1 MIFLSS
7 NWEKRFKD
15 YILER
20 GYDYY
25 CSEMIEHFG
34 VCNNTISAVVNGTE
48 DYEVE
53 IELKNNLPE
62 NMNCTCPYAE
72 DGNNCKHMAAVLFKW
87 DDEFKNSAKNNQD
100 ENIEEIVNNAD
111 EQTVRKFL
119 YDIISNDEIM
129 RLRFLNTVNKNTN
142 KTTLLEY
149 KKLVDSTIDEHCGY
163 EGYIDYYGASD
174 FIDDLIEFKEDIEIL
189 IQKGK
194 YTDAF
199 ELSYYICSQAEKV
212 EMDDSDGGLSYLF
225 DEYTYLWNII
235 IEKADNDSKDI
246 LFNKMS
252 VLMEADSSEYLYEYV
267 ESIFYSNFRED
278 KYLSTKLQYIQNK
291 IDKLKRSD
299 DTWTSSYRIESLVTK
314 KLDLM
319 LENNSSFDEI
329 KSYCM
334 DNWKYSE
341 VRKWLCNKYISDKN
355 YESATTIYIES
366 IDIDKDF
373 PGLVREYRNQLKKLY
388 KLTNKIDEFKQQLW
402 LLVTKDDCNNLEQ
415 YRELKNLYSVT
426 EWETV
431 REKVFENMPKQY
443 NFAALYNEEKLYDRL
458 LKVVLDGSMHYLTEY
473 DKTLAKLYP
482 NEILDKYEVEI
493 NKLAQTTASKKEYK
507 NWVKILKRIRQFK
520 GGKEKVNKI
529 VSQWKVIYK
538 NRHAL
543 MDELKNL

>member
-1 MIFLSS
+1 MIFMSS

-72 DGNNCKHMAAVLFKW
+72 DDNNCKHMAALLFKW

-142 KTTLLEY
+142 KTTLIEY
-149 KKLVDSTIDEHCGY
+149 KNLVDSTIDEHCGY
-163 EGYIDYYGASD
+163 EGFIDYYGTAD
-174 FIDDLIEFKEDIEIL
+174 FIDDLIKFKDDVEIL
-189 IQKGK
+189 IQKGQ

-235 IEKADNDSKDI
+235 IEKADNVSKGI
-246 LFNKMS
+246 LFNKLS
-252 VLMEADSSEYLYEYV
+252 VLMEADSSEYLYEYI

-278 KYLSTKLQYIQNK
+278 KYSSIKLQYIQNK
-291 IDKLKRSD
+291 IDELKHSN
-299 DTWTSSYRIESLVTK
+299 DTWTSNYRIEGLVTK

-329 KSYCM
+329 ESYCM

-341 VRKWLCNKYISDKN
+341 VRKWLCGKYISDKN
-355 YESATTIYIES
+355 YESAISIYIES

-388 KLTNKIDEFKQQLW
+388 KLTNKIDEYKQQLW

-415 YRELKNLYSVT
+415 FRELKNLYSVT

-458 LKVVLDGSMHYLTEY
+458 LKIILDGSMYYLTEY
-473 DKTLAKLYP
+473 DKTLLKLYP

-493 NKLAQTTASKKEYK
+493 NKLAQTTASRKEYK
-507 NWVKILKRIRQFK
+507 N
-520 GGKEKVNKI
+520 
-529 VSQWKVIYK
+529 
-538 NRHAL
+538 
-543 MDELKNL
+543 